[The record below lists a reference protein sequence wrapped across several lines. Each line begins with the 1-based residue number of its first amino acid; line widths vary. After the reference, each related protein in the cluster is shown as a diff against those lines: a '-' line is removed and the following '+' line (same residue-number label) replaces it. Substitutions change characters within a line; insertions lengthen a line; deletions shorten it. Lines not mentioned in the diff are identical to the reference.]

1 VISDRVA
8 ALAILEQLAK
18 EASGA
23 HGNPESPGAAGT
35 GFRLLE
41 FPFGRQ
47 QPPVQAE
54 REAPH
59 ASRLAAATKRTL
71 DLGIATALLIFLAP
85 LLLAIALV
93 IRFESAGPAL
103 FRQQRLGF
111 NGKTFRI
118 FKFRSMHVLE
128 DGEHVRQA
136 EPGDDRVTR
145 VGRFLRVSSLDEL
158 PQFINVVLGD
168 MSLVGPRPHAVAH
181 DRQFG
186 LLIADYALR
195 RRVKPGIT
203 GWAQVNGLR
212 GATPTVDMMRK
223 RVDHDLWYVQNAS
236 IGLDLKI
243 MLRTPRELFRQRN
256 AY

>member
-1 VISDRVA
+1 M
-8 ALAILEQLAK
+8 AILEPLAK
-18 EASGA
+18 EAPAQG
-23 HGNPESPGAAGT
+23 GNTAPPAV
-35 GFRLLE
+35 FRLLE
-41 FPFGRQ
+41 FPADRQ
-47 QPPVQAE
+47 LTQTRAE
-54 REAPH
+54 SLVPGP
-59 ASRLAAATKRTL
+59 SLLAAVIKRGL
-71 DLGIATALLIFLAP
+71 DLFIAVILLIVLAP

-111 NGKTFRI
+111 NGKIFRI
-118 FKFRSMHVLE
+118 LKFRTMHVLE

-136 EPGDDRVTR
+136 EPGDKRVTR
-145 VGRFLRVSSLDEL
+145 VGRFLRASSLDEL
-158 PQFINVVLGD
+158 PQFVNVVSGE

-186 LLIADYALR
+186 VLIANYAR
-195 RRVKPGIT
+195 RRSVKPGIT

-212 GATPTVDMMRK
+212 GATPSVEMMRR
-223 RVDHDLWYVQNAS
+223 RVDHDVWYAQNAS
-236 IGLDLKI
+236 LALDLKI

>member
-1 VISDRVA
+1 MSVD
-8 ALAILEQLAK
+8 
-18 EASGA
+18 SG
-23 HGNPESPGAAGT
+23 P

-41 FPFGRQ
+41 FPLDRQ
-47 QPPVQAE
+47 QGQVRGE
-54 REAPH
+54 L
-59 ASRLAAATKRTL
+59 ASPRPSRFAAAAKRGL
-71 DLGIATALLIFLAP
+71 DLGVAITLLICLAP
-85 LLLAIALV
+85 LLVAIALV

-103 FRQQRLGF
+103 FRQHRLGL

-136 EPGDDRVTR
+136 EPDDKRVTR
-145 VGRFLRVSSLDEL
+145 VGRFLRISSLDEL
-158 PQFINVVLGD
+158 PQLINVILGE

-181 DRQFG
+181 DREFG

-195 RRVKPGIT
+195 RRVKPGIS

-212 GATPTVDMMRK
+212 GATPTVDMMRR
-223 RVDHDLWYVQNAS
+223 RVDHDVWYVQNAS
-236 IGLDLKI
+236 IVLDLKI
-243 MLRTPRELFRQRN
+243 MLLTPRELFRRRN